1 VNALTLAKR
10 TLCNAVYLAMLGFLA
25 VLLIGPV
32 IAILGVVVSLVVAVL
47 SVLIGVFSAILP
59 FIVIGFLIYLPFHV
73 FDLQT
78 TGWRKLGRVTRRV
91 FDTLV
96 TKPAEY
102 SGRLVRR
109 TAAVLPAVWHKT
121 RGIGWAI
128 GGIFLEMMAGAVVLG
143 ALTALM
149 FQLNPHLRY
158 EGQVGIAAAI
168 GAMLGLMIGI
178 RNHWPTAEEATVPT
192 PTTRSYS

>member
-1 VNALTLAKR
+1 VNALALAKK
-10 TLCNAVYLAMLGFLA
+10 TACNAVYLAMLGFLA

-32 IAILGVVVSLVVAVL
+32 IAILGVVVSLVVTVL
-47 SVLIGVFSAILP
+47 SVLVGVFAALLP
-59 FIVIGFLIYLPFHV
+59 LIIIGFLIYLPFHV
-73 FDLQT
+73 FDVRT
-78 TGWRKLGRVTRRV
+78 SGRKLGRVTRRV

-96 TKPAEY
+96 TKPAEC
-102 SGRLVRR
+102 SGRLVRQ

-149 FQLNPHLRY
+149 FQLNPQLRY

-178 RNHWPTAEEATVPT
+178 RNHWPSAEEATAPT
-192 PTTRSYS
+192 PTTRSYP